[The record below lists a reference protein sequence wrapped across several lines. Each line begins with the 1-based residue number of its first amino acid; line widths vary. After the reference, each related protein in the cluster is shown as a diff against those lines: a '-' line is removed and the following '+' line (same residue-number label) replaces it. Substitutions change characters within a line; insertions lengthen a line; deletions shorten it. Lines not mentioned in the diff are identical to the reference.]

1 MNNQEL
7 IQRLTE
13 LNQEISKT
21 ELAYY
26 DTLHKIKEVEYTIQE
41 KTSQLL
47 LSGKIDGKTEKIRDA
62 QLFPHMKNLLLE
74 KIEAEKESD
83 RKKERYYAKKREA
96 VHIQYIIRLLTP

>member
-13 LNQEISKT
+13 LNHEISKT

-26 DTLHKIKEVEYTIQE
+26 DTLHKIKEVEYQIQE

-74 KIEAEKESD
+74 KLEAEKESD